1 MAGIAAV
8 GIGDKLG
15 RGDPDAGVEQHIGG
29 ASTALPLPDDV
40 P

>member
-8 GIGDKLG
+8 GIGDEFG
-15 RGDPDAGVEQHIGG
+15 RDDPDAGAEQHIGG
-29 ASTALPLPDDV
+29 ASAALPFPDDV